1 MRKYKKIVE
10 SLLESHN
17 DTEDYTQKNLCTK
30 EYYQKLLDNVIN
42 LLKKNKDADIQEL
55 RDLMYKNSGIEELLY
70 NFFIILKK
78 APGAVIS
85 FGTDK
90 YQEKLI
96 IGNSQE
102 VLMKDDKIVY
112 SPKEMNEDSIFDL
125 ASCTKLFTSVAILKL
140 AGEEEL
146 RLDDLVKFYLPQF
159 KNLGNHTI
167 FDLLTYQPYYT
178 SKRIDEANSIDEAEK
193 ILFSCQPDLSY
204 GKDRYN
210 DIAPMILKYIVE
222 EVTHLK
228 FHDYIKK
235 EILDKVNMNDT
246 FVKIPDIKSS
256 NIVNFNYSY
265 FINSD
270 GNILLRKDS
279 EKGISTD
286 RKAVKL
292 GQPLGILS
300 GHAGLFSTCNDIVS
314 FQEGLINGTILHP
327 DLVREMAKN
336 RTSFNLVRTKS
347 GITYVPYYGFLCN
360 SKHPNKYFS
369 DVYSPLSGSSF
380 SQSGWTGSHMTID
393 PINRINLAFLSN
405 RTHNRIV
412 SNECKTNVSISDEY
426 QVIDSSLY
434 TFQRKEITNACLDLA
449 IQERILE
456 DIIGKQIKK
465 ENSKVKLREIKKDN

>member
-1 MRKYKKIVE
+1 MRRYRNVVD

-30 EYYQKLLDNVIN
+30 DYYQKLLDNVLDI
-42 LLKKNKDADIQEL
+42 LKKNKDADIQEL
-55 RDLMYKNSGIEELLY
+55 RDLMYKKSGIEELLY
-70 NFFIILKK
+70 DFFINLKK

-90 YQEKLI
+90 YQERLI
-96 IGNSQE
+96 VGNSQE
-102 VLMKDDKIVY
+102 VLMKDDKIIY
-112 SPKEMNEDSIFDL
+112 SPKEMMEDSIFDI

-140 AGEEEL
+140 AGDGYL
-146 RLDDLVKFYLPQF
+146 RLDDLVKLYLPQF
-159 KNLGNHTI
+159 ENLGNHTI
-167 FDLLTYQPYYT
+167 FDLLTYQPYFT
-178 SKRIDEANSIDEAEK
+178 SKRIDEANSIDEAER
-193 ILFSCQPDLSY
+193 ILFSCQPDYSY

-222 EVTHLK
+222 EVTHIN
-228 FHDYIKK
+228 FYDYIKK
-235 EILDKVNMNDT
+235 EILDKANMNDT
-246 FVKIPDIKSS
+246 FVNVPNIKNN

-265 FINSD
+265 FVNSD
-270 GNILLRKDS
+270 GNISLRKNS

-300 GHAGLFSTCNDIVS
+300 GHAGLFSTCDNIVS
-314 FQEGLINGTILHP
+314 FEEGLINGTILHP

-336 RTSFNLVRTKS
+336 RTSFNVVRTKS

-360 SKHPNKYFS
+360 SKHPNNYFS
-369 DVYSPLSGSSF
+369 DVYLPLSGSSF
-380 SQSGWTGSHMTID
+380 SQSGWTGSHVTID

-412 SNECKTNVSISDEY
+412 SNSSEKDVSISGDY

-465 ENSKVKLREIKKDN
+465 EKSKVKLREIKKR